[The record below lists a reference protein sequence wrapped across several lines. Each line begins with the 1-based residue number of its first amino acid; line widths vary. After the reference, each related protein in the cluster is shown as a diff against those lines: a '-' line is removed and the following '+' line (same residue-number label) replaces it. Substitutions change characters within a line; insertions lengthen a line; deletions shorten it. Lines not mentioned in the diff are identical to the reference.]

1 MRSDP
6 VAIILVGP
14 TASGK
19 TALVDAVF
27 GDSSV
32 RKKLGLP
39 EVEVVSAD
47 SMQAYRG
54 LDIGT
59 AKPDSS
65 LLARL
70 PHRLIDIKDSAEQY
84 TVGDFVHLA
93 DASCAELWAAGKLPI
108 VAGGTGFYVK
118 NFICGL
124 PSAPAAEAELRQAVA
139 AELSKN
145 GAQALR
151 TELLA
156 ADPASAA
163 RIHPNDLYRLTRA
176 IEVVRS
182 TGRPMAD
189 FASALGQRPGYRFAV
204 FGLTRPRE
212 ELNAR
217 IDSRVDAMMRSG
229 LPGEVAALREAG
241 HVLEEPGMQAIGYR
255 EFFELAPSG
264 EPTARELD
272 AIALEIK
279 KNTRRYA
286 KRQMTFFKNLPGIEW
301 IGPDPSLLASRL
313 AAIVQGAAFGL

>member
-1 MRSDP
+1 
-6 VAIILVGP
+6 
-14 TASGK
+14 
-19 TALVDAVF
+19 
-27 GDSSV
+27 
-32 RKKLGLP
+32 
-39 EVEVVSAD
+39 
-47 SMQAYRG
+47 MQAYRG

-59 AKPDSS
+59 AKPDASFLS
-65 LLARL
+65 RL
-70 PHRLIDIKDSAEQY
+70 PHRLIDIKDITEQY

-93 DASCAELWAAGKLPI
+93 DSSCAELWAEGKLPI

-124 PSAPAAEAELRQAVA
+124 PSAPAADPGLRASVA
-139 AELSKN
+139 AELSEK
-145 GAQALR
+145 GAVALR
-151 TELLA
+151 AELKA
-156 ADPASAA
+156 ADPVSAA

-176 IEVVRS
+176 IEIVRS

-189 FASALGQRPGYRFAV
+189 FAPALSQRPGFRFAV

-241 HVLEEPGMQAIGYR
+241 HVSKEPGMQAIGYR

-264 EPTARELD
+264 EPTEPELD
-272 AIALEIK
+272 AIALAIK
-279 KNTRRYA
+279 QDTRQYA

-301 IGPDPSLLASRL
+301 IGPDPSLFASRL
-313 AAIVQGAAFGL
+313 VAIVQGGASGL

>member
-1 MRSDP
+1 MSSEP
-6 VAIILVGP
+6 VAVILVGP

-19 TALVDAVF
+19 TALLDALF
-27 GDSSV
+27 GEAST
-32 RKKLGLP
+32 RKDLGLP
-39 EVEVVSAD
+39 AVEVVSAD

-59 AKPDSS
+59 AKPDLS
-65 LLARL
+65 LLSRL
-70 PHRLIDIKDSAEQY
+70 PHRLIDIKDIAEQY

-93 DASCAELWAAGKLPI
+93 DAVCSELWAEGKLPI
-108 VAGGTGFYVK
+108 VAGGAGFYVK

-124 PSAPAAEAELRQAVA
+124 PSAPVAEPGLRASVV

-151 TELLA
+151 AELEA
-156 ADPASAA
+156 TDPASAA

-189 FASALGQRPGYRFAV
+189 FAPALGQRPGYRFAV
-204 FGLTRPRE
+204 FGLTRPRD
-212 ELNAR
+212 ELGAR
-217 IDSRVDAMMRSG
+217 IDERVDAMMRSG
-229 LPGEVAALREAG
+229 LPGEVAALRKAG
-241 HVLEEPGMQAIGYR
+241 HGLEEPGMQAIGYR

-264 EPTARELD
+264 EPTERELA
-272 AIALEIK
+272 AITLAIK
-279 KNTRRYA
+279 KNTRQYA

-313 AAIVQGAAFGL
+313 AAIVQGMAFGL